1 MSAKKIVFNSKF
13 AKSVK
18 TVILLHITAAKM
30 IDFESSVKV
39 KFLRDWPQFLDH
51 IQAWSE
57 LQLIHFVQW
66 SGFFKYL
73 DQALKV

>member
-39 KFLRDWPQFLDH
+39 KFLRD
-51 IQAWSE
+51 
-57 LQLIHFVQW
+57 
-66 SGFFKYL
+66 
-73 DQALKV
+73 